1 MDMNIAEAKER
12 IRIPNVWAHFNLPGE
27 PRASCK
33 SPFRDEQKPSFS
45 VSAAGDLWNDFG
57 TGEGGDSVDFFQ
69 RASGLSRTEAC
80 KKFIELAG
88 GSFTPT
94 PRPAL
99 PHPKPAEAKPRPVFP
114 DFRRGA
120 TDEMKQLAGIR
131 SIGLEG
137 LELAS
142 ERGLLHFA
150 RLKGSPAWI
159 ITDSERVNA
168 QARRMDG
175 QPHPETGHGPN
186 VWYDDQNVPHD
197 RMPAQGWQHLEGKP
211 KAWTLPGSW
220 ASWPIGIK
228 EAQPFKHIALCEGGP
243 DLLAA
248 CHFIRC
254 ESREH
259 DCAPVAMIGAK
270 LRIPD
275 DALPFFTGKRI
286 RIFTHADDA
295 GHGAAECWARQLEAV
310 GANVDAFNFSG
321 LRKVDESPVTDLN
334 DCTSIHADDFETE
347 RNLWNLLP

>member
-1 MDMNIAEAKER
+1 MNIAEAKDR

-33 SPFRDEQKPSFS
+33 SPFRDEHKPSFS

-57 TGEGGDSVDFFQ
+57 TGEGGDAVDFFQ

-80 KKFIELAG
+80 KRFIALAG
-88 GSFTPT
+88 GSPT
-94 PRPAL
+94 ATAHAAR

-114 DFRRGA
+114 DFRKGTA
-120 TDEMKQLAGIR
+120 DEIKQLAGIR

-150 RLKGSPAWI
+150 ELKGSPAWI
-159 ITDSERVNA
+159 ITDSEGVNA

-186 VWYDDQNVPHD
+186 VYYDSQNVPHD

-220 ASWPIGIK
+220 AAWPIGIK

-248 CHFIRC
+248 CHIIAG

-275 DALPFFTGKRI
+275 DALPVFAGKRV
-286 RIFTHADDA
+286 RIFGHADEA
-295 GHGAAECWARQLEAV
+295 GRAAVDTWARQLEPV
-310 GANVDAFNFSG
+310 GAVVDAFEFAG
-321 LRKVDESPVTDLN
+321 LVQLNGEPVNDLN
-334 DCTSIHADDFETE
+334 DALMMNPDSFSEAES
-347 RNLWNLLP
+347 LLP